1 MNTNSKLIVEKDFKI
16 QTAEIITV
24 GTEILLGQ
32 VLNTNA
38 QFLARKLSD
47 LGINCYFQQSVG
59 DNEKRLIETLK
70 LALSRADLI
79 IITGGL
85 GPTADDIS
93 LGVTSKLTNNNLVI
107 SETELEKLNK
117 YLDNSGIVDIQNKN
131 LNYKQVYLPEE
142 CIILPN
148 DKGTAPGV
156 IMKNKNADLSSGAG
170 NLIILLPGPPKE
182 NSYMFENYAEQFI
195 REHSEYVIENVYLKA
210 FGLSESVA
218 FLALKDIAAKQNPSV
233 ATYVFP
239 DELIIRVSYKH
250 KRTSNLEE
258 LYDTVKIVEDRLGQY
273 IFSKNSYNLIE
284 TVFNKLV
291 EKQKTISFA
300 ESCTAGLASSKLA
313 EISGASKVLAGGII
327 TYNID
332 IKTKVL
338 GVPEDILNKHGA
350 VSKET
355 AIAMAKRALELFN
368 SDFSIAITGNAGP
381 SPSEGKE
388 VGLVYIS
395 IYNGEK
401 EIVKEFK
408 FTGDRQ
414 KIRNK
419 ACQSAY
425 YLLLKNFL
433 EEE

>member
-1 MNTNSKLIVEKDFKI
+1 M
-16 QTAEIITV
+16 
-24 GTEILLGQ
+24 
-32 VLNTNA
+32 
-38 QFLARKLSD
+38 
-47 LGINCYFQQSVG
+47 
-59 DNEKRLIETLK
+59 
-70 LALSRADLI
+70 
-79 IITGGL
+79 
-85 GPTADDIS
+85 
-93 LGVTSKLTNNNLVI
+93 
-107 SETELEKLNK
+107 
-117 YLDNSGIVDIQNKN
+117 
-131 LNYKQVYLPEE
+131 
-142 CIILPN
+142 
-148 DKGTAPGV
+148 
-156 IMKNKNADLSSGAG
+156 
-170 NLIILLPGPPKE
+170 
-182 NSYMFENYAEQFI
+182 
-195 REHSEYVIENVYLKA
+195 
-210 FGLSESVA
+210 
-218 FLALKDIAAKQNPSV
+218 
-233 ATYVFP
+233 
-239 DELIIRVSYKH
+239 
-250 KRTSNLEE
+250 
-258 LYDTVKIVEDRLGQY
+258 
-273 IFSKNSYNLIE
+273 IE

-433 EEE
+433 EEEWSS